1 VPGTY
6 VHDKSATSSPN
17 GNAIEVANI
26 SKSFRL
32 VHEHNQSLKAA
43 ILRRGRVKYEEFAAL
58 RDVSF
63 SIPAGSTFALVGTN
77 GSGKSTLLKCLARI
91 LRPESGDIRMWGSM
105 SALLELGAGFHP
117 ELSGREN
124 VFLNASI
131 LGMKQRDI
139 EKRFDEI
146 VDFAGLERFIDTPVK
161 NYSSGMYVRLG
172 FAVAISVEPDV
183 LLVDEV
189 LAVGDESFQRK
200 CAEKFAEFRDAGR
213 TIVVVSH
220 ALSTVRSLCD
230 QAIWI
235 DNGVVKMTGS
245 GPEIVDAYVGQVHVD
260 RRPDGNNGARWGS
273 GEHTIERVELLDD
286 NLIPTESVP
295 NGSALRV
302 RFHIDAADEGLVDP
316 VLGIAFLS
324 VDGIGLSGATTQEI
338 PFRVGTI
345 KGKTIVDFV
354 VPALTLMPG
363 VFDVS
368 VSLSDH
374 TGLKIFDFRQKV
386 KRFDVAPGVVGFSNG
401 LVSLGGHWE
410 SNDAIG

>member
-1 VPGTY
+1 MPGTY
-6 VHDKSATSSPN
+6 THNRLAQASDA
-17 GNAIEVANI
+17 GNAVEVNGL

-43 ILRRGRVKYEEFAAL
+43 VLRRGRLKYEEFPAL
-58 RDVSF
+58 KDVSF
-63 SIPAGSTFALVGTN
+63 SIPRGSTFALVGTN

-91 LRPESGDIRMWGSM
+91 LRPDSGDIKLWGSM

-124 VFLNASI
+124 VYLNASI
-131 LGMKQRDI
+131 LGMKQREIDR
-139 EKRFDEI
+139 RFDEI
-146 VDFAGLERFIDTPVK
+146 VSFAGLERFIDTPVK

-172 FAVAISVEPDV
+172 FSVAISVEPDV

-230 QAIWI
+230 QAIWL

-245 GPEIVDAYVGQVHVD
+245 GSEIVDAYLGEVHVD
-260 RRPDGNNGARWGS
+260 RRPDGDNGARWGS
-273 GEHTIERVELLDD
+273 GEYTISQVELLDD
-286 NLIPTESVP
+286 AGKPIEAVC
-295 NGSALRV
+295 NGATLRV
-302 RFHIDAADEGLVDP
+302 RYRIDAADGLVDP
-316 VLGIAFLS
+316 VLGIAFVS
-324 VDGIGLSGATTQEI
+324 VDGVGLSGATTQQI
-338 PFRVGTI
+338 PFATGTL
-345 KGKTIVDFV
+345 KGNAVIDFV
-354 VPALTLMPG
+354 VPNVSLMPG
-363 VFDVS
+363 VFDIS

-374 TGLKIFDFRQKV
+374 TGLKVYDFRQKV
-386 KRFDVAPGVVGFSNG
+386 KRFDVQPGVVGFSNG
-401 LVSLGGHWE
+401 LVSLGGEWQ
-410 SNDAIG
+410 APTT